1 MTKLNECQFI
11 LWFQY
16 LQTLFGLA
24 RYNLGGNS
32 LLSSGSWELFGQTL
46 VFHPVR
52 QIIQQDQLQV
62 LRVYEHSPPPTNG
75 KLLIFDHPIIRLIDQ
90 HTDILQGRHNRM
102 RCRTD
107 KVGFEAYMII
117 DEGQGTIFLMHYIV
131 YCCHR
136 SNARVFS

>member
-1 MTKLNECQFI
+1 MFLSALAQIMYLI
-11 LWFQY
+11 LRK
-16 LQTLFGLA
+16 TVGT
-24 RYNLGGNS
+24 NS
-32 LLSSGSWELFGQTL
+32 MIKIF
-46 VFHPVR
+46 
-52 QIIQQDQLQV
+52 
-62 LRVYEHSPPPTNG
+62 VYERTNVCSG
-75 KLLIFDHPIIRLIDQ
+75 KDRRNGQ
-90 HTDILQGRHNRM
+90 HIDILHGRHNRM